1 MNEQLINAL
10 GAIDVSTLSYQE
22 WINVGFALK
31 TEGIQCSVW
40 DEWSRNDKR
49 YHSGECQRKW
59 ETFNGSDTPVTAA
72 TIFQM
77 AKDRGWSYS
86 PVSEPIDWNATIGCD
101 DNFDTHSSVTDFR
114 RTLEVLFKV
123 DEYVG
128 YTVESFQDKDGKWKP
143 YGGVFSRTCSELLA
157 SLDRYPGDLGA
168 TVGDWKEEGGAWLRI
183 NALDGSGLGNAN
195 VTSYR
200 YALVESDTMKI
211 DDQRRILLQYEL
223 PIATL
228 TYSAGKSLHA
238 IVRIDAAN
246 LGEYKERVAFLY
258 SFLEG
263 KGFAIDGQNSNPSRL
278 SRLPGATRNGRVQK
292 LIGVNIGTKSWDDW
306 QKALSANTDDLPPV
320 VNLAQ
325 FKDNPPA
332 LKDVLV
338 EGVLRCGHKMIVTGP
353 SKAGKSLVLMQ
364 LAVSA
369 AEGMQWLGFK
379 VKQGRV
385 LYINLEIDHASCIRR
400 FMKIYEALGITNSHM
415 ENIDIWNLRGHATP
429 LDKLVPKVLTK
440 IRGKDFA
447 AVIFDPIYKLTMGG
461 DENSASDMGLF
472 CNEFDRVCTET
483 GAAVVYC
490 HHHSKGV
497 QGGKK
502 SMDRSSGSGVFA
514 RDPDAV
520 VDMTELEVP
529 ENAEYFMGKRG
540 LPAYRI
546 EGTLREFASFKP
558 RNVWFDYPLHRL
570 DYGILDDATVPGS
583 MLSNLAKSSK
593 RKKADTRYSEVSTAY
608 DVCAIDGEVRIRD
621 IAEYLEVS
629 TKTAKRYLQAF
640 PDDFEIDNGVV
651 TRIEDKAPEAAIGD
665 NSNDR

>member
-1 MNEQLINAL
+1 MNDEIIRAL
-10 GAIDVSTLSYQE
+10 GAIDVSTLSYQD

-31 TEGIQCSVW
+31 TEGLPCSVW
-40 DEWSRNDKR
+40 DEWSRGDKR
-49 YHSGECQRKW
+49 YHPGECQRKW
-59 ETFNGSDTPVTAA
+59 ETFNGSDTPVTVA
-72 TIFQM
+72 TIYQM
-77 AKDRGWSYS
+77 AKDRGYS
-86 PVSEPIDWNATIGCD
+86 AVSEPIDWNGTIGKD
-101 DNFDTHSSVTDFR
+101 DTETTVRPIVTDFR
-114 RTLEVLFKV
+114 RALNVLFKG

-128 YTVESFQDKDGKWKP
+128 YTVESFRDEDGKWKP

-157 SLDRYPGDLGA
+157 SLDRYPDDLGA
-168 TVGDWKEEGGAWLRI
+168 TIGDWKEEGGAWLRI
-183 NALDGSGLGNAN
+183 NALDGTGSGNAN
-195 VTSYR
+195 VTAYR
-200 YALVESDTMKI
+200 YALVESDTTPLE
-211 DDQRRILLQYEL
+211 DQKRILLQYEL

-238 IVRIDAAN
+238 IVRIDAES

-306 QKALSANTDDLPPV
+306 QKALAANADDLPPI
-320 VNLAQ
+320 VNLAE
-325 FKDNPPA
+325 FKNNPPP

-338 EGVLRCGHKMIVTGP
+338 DGVLRCGHKMIVTGP

-364 LAVSA
+364 LAVA
-369 AEGMQWLGFK
+369 TAEGAQWLGFK
-379 VKQGRV
+379 VKQGKV

-400 FMKIYEALGITNSHM
+400 FMKIYEAMGITNAHM

-429 LDKLVPKVLTK
+429 LDKLVPKVLRK
-440 IRGKDFA
+440 IKGKNFA
-447 AVIFDPIYKLTMGG
+447 SVIFDPIYKLTMGG

-472 CNEFDRVCTET
+472 CNEFDRVCTES

-529 ENAEYFMGKRG
+529 ENSEFFMGKRG

-546 EGTLREFASFKP
+546 EGTLREFAPFAP

-583 MLSNLAKSSK
+583 RQSNLAKSPK
-593 RKKADTRYSEVSTAY
+593 RKKTDTRYSEVSTAY

-640 PDDFEIDNGVV
+640 PDDFEIDNGAVR
-651 TRIEDKAPEAAIGD
+651 RIESTDPETTTGD
-665 NSNDR
+665 NNNDR

>member
-10 GAIDVSTLSYQE
+10 GAIDVSTLGYQD

-31 TEGIQCSVW
+31 AEGLPCSVW
-40 DEWSRNDKR
+40 DEWSQRDRR

-77 AKDRGWSYS
+77 AKERGWTYS
-86 PVSEPIDWNATIGCD
+86 ATSAPLDWNATIGD
-101 DNFDTHSSVTDFR
+101 DEGYVSRSSVVNFR
-114 RTLEVLFKV
+114 RALEVLFKG

-128 YTVESFQDKDGKWKP
+128 YTVTSFQDTDGKWKP
-143 YGGVFSRTCSELLA
+143 YGGVYSRTCAELLA
-157 SLDRYPGDLGA
+157 TLDKYSEDLGA
-168 TVGDWKEEGGAWLRI
+168 AIGDWKEEGGAWLRI
-183 NALDGSGLGNAN
+183 NPLDGSGLGNAN
-195 VTSYR
+195 VTAYR
-200 YALVESDTMKI
+200 YALVESDTMKLE
-211 DDQRRILLQYEL
+211 DQKRILLQYEL

-238 IVRIDAAN
+238 VVRIDAES

-258 SFLEG
+258 SFLQD
-263 KGFAIDGQNSNPSRL
+263 KGFAIDGQNSNASRL
-278 SRLPGATRNGRVQK
+278 SRLPGATRNGKVQK
-292 LIGVNIGTKSWDDW
+292 LIGVNIGTKSWNDW
-306 QKALSANTDDLPPV
+306 QKALAANADDLPPV
-320 VNLAQ
+320 VNLAE
-325 FKDNPPA
+325 FRNNPPA

-364 LAVSA
+364 LAVA
-369 AEGMQWLGFK
+369 VAEGAEWLGFK
-379 VKQGRV
+379 VRGGRV

-400 FMKIYEALGITNSHM
+400 FMKIYEALGITDSHM

-429 LDKLVPKVLTK
+429 LDKLVPKVLRK
-440 IRGKDFA
+440 IKGKDFS

-529 ENAEYFMGKRG
+529 ENAEFFMGKRG

-546 EGTLREFASFKP
+546 EGTLREFAPFKP
-558 RNVWFDYPLHRL
+558 RNVWFDYPLHKL
-570 DYGILDDATVPGS
+570 DYGLLDEATVPGS
-583 MLSNLAKSSK
+583 MQSNLAKSPK
-593 RKKADTRYSEVSTAY
+593 RKKVESRFSEVSTAY
-608 DVCAIDGEVRIRD
+608 DVCAIDGEVRIHD
-621 IAEYLEVS
+621 IAEYLGVS
-629 TKTAKRYLQAF
+629 DKTAKRYLKAF
-640 PDDFEIDNGVV
+640 PEDFLIDNGVV
-651 TRIEDKAPEAAIGD
+651 TKIWGENPKTTNGD

>member
-1 MNEQLINAL
+1 MTDEIRSAL
-10 GAIDVSTLSYQE
+10 SAIDVSALSYQE

-31 TEGIQCSVW
+31 TEGVPCSVW
-40 DEWSRNDKR
+40 DEWSRGDKR
-49 YHSGECQRKW
+49 YHEGECQRKW
-59 ETFNGSDTPVTAA
+59 ETFNGSDTPVTVA

-77 AKDRGWSYS
+77 AKDRGWKYAASS
-86 PVSEPIDWNATIGCD
+86 QPLDWNATIGVD
-101 DNFDTHSSVTDFR
+101 DNYTQNSSVSDFR
-114 RTLEVLFKV
+114 KALEVLFNG

-128 YTVESFQDKDGKWKP
+128 YTVDSFLEKDGKWKP

-157 SLDRYPGDLGA
+157 SLNRYPDDLGA
-168 TVGDWKEEGGAWLRI
+168 TIGDWKEEGGAWIRI

-200 YALVESDTMKI
+200 YALVESDTTPI
-211 DDQRRILLQYEL
+211 EDQKRILLQYEL

-228 TYSAGKSLHA
+228 TSSAGKSLHA
-238 IVRIDAAN
+238 IVRVDASS
-246 LGEYKERVAFLY
+246 LGEFRERVTFLY
-258 SFLEG
+258 SFLED
-263 KGFAIDGQNSNPSRL
+263 KGFEIDGQNSNPSRL

-292 LIGVNIGTKSWDDW
+292 LIGTNIGTKSWDDW
-306 QKALSANTDDLPPV
+306 QKALAANADDLPPV

-325 FKDNPPA
+325 FKNNPPP

-364 LAVSA
+364 FAVA
-369 AEGMQWLGFK
+369 VAEGTSWLGFG
-379 VKQGRV
+379 VKQGKV

-400 FMKIYEALGITNSHM
+400 FMKIYEALGIANSHM

-429 LDKLVPKVLTK
+429 LDKLVPKVLRK
-440 IRGKDFA
+440 IRGKDFV

-502 SMDRSSGSGVFA
+502 SMDRSSGSGVFS

-529 ENAEYFMGKRG
+529 ENAEFFMGKRG

-546 EGTLREFASFKP
+546 EGTLREFAPFKP

-570 DYGILDDATVPGS
+570 DYGLLDDATVPGS
-583 MLSNLAKSSK
+583 WQSNLAKSPRNKPISTK
-593 RKKADTRYSEVSTAY
+593 RPEFVKAFEICAFDG
-608 DVCAIDGEVRIRD
+608 DVHISD
-621 IAEYLEVS
+621 IAEYLGIS
-629 TKTAKRYLQAF
+629 GKTVRRYVKEF
-640 PDDFEIDNGVV
+640 SDEFKV
-651 TRIEDKAPEAAIGD
+651 TNNIISKINQEKENEG
-665 NSNDR
+665 